1 MAISSLYSTGRT
13 CISSRIL
20 SEVLVMQSK
29 GSKDVKAP
37 ILLSEG
43 VVNEE
48 SKVGI

>member
-1 MAISSLYSTGRT
+1 MAISSLYSMGEHVYHQGY
-13 CISSRIL
+13 
-20 SEVLVMQSK
+20 EVLVMQSK
-29 GSKDVKAP
+29 GSKGVKVP